1 MPPIAIYRLPAV
13 LEVTGLSKA
22 TIYRLRQHGQ
32 FPQPIQL
39 SPRCVG
45 WRAKEVDAWL
55 EAKNAPDPV
64 SGPLVKS
71 ARRASGGAGQRT
83 VARLLD
89 EGAGPAPSKARV
101 TVLLDQE
108 VAAIL
113 GERAS
118 DTGRAF
124 QTVLNQ
130 ALREYL
136 AIKGLDAI

>member
-13 LEVTGLSKA
+13 LEITGLSKA
-22 TIYRLRQHGQ
+22 TIYRLRQRGQ

-55 EAKNAPDPV
+55 EARNAPDPV
-64 SGPLVKS
+64 SGPLVKAS
-71 ARRASGGAGQRT
+71 RRANRGT
-83 VARLLD
+83 VHTADRVLE
-89 EGAGPAPSKARV
+89 EGTGPAAGKARV
-101 TVLLDQE
+101 TVHLDRE
-108 VAAIL
+108 VAAVL
-113 GERAS
+113 GERAG